1 MEEGERVDLTTFEKN
16 KKNQVNHKGKIS
28 AQPMMMKK
36 SKCFFCKKKGHTKKD
51 CLRRSRS
58 TMVIYTTVVECFKI
72 LFVSLSIYL
81 SDAILLRKGIG

>member
-1 MEEGERVDLTTFEKN
+1 MFDESPRARTVGARKTSYPI
-16 KKNQVNHKGKIS
+16 HGSI
-28 AQPMMMKK
+28 
-36 SKCFFCKKKGHTKKD
+36 
-51 CLRRSRS
+51 RRSRS